1 MSLTRVPGPATT
13 LRGVNGAGTVVRH
26 ARRNMTRLVTVLV
39 PVTGMVAVAIC
50 GLIMLGLVTARAG
63 ALPVTI
69 GVIAA
74 VVPVSVVTA
83 ALLWIDRW
91 EPEPA
96 KYLLLTFL
104 WGACVATLLALLVN
118 DTAKSVGDYLLGF
131 EGGNKIATIV
141 SAPLVEEAIKAVPLV
156 AVLWHRRSEFNGVV
170 DGIVYAGFSAAGF
183 AFTENVYYFA
193 GAFNEAG
200 FGDGMSSGVLAAFTL
215 RGVMSPF
222 AHPLFSVVVG
232 IGAALMVQ
240 KRYYG
245 GARFMLPVA
254 SYIGA
259 VCLHALWNAAATL
272 GGARAFLNVYFLI
285 MAPLF
290 IGVGLIVVWQRRRE
304 QSVVAGALPAMA
316 RRGWIAPS
324 EIDLLSDLAAR
335 RRWRKEVRRESGPD
349 AARAVG
355 DYQAAVTELAFL
367 RRRGVATD
375 DDRARHDG
383 LLAEARRA
391 RTDAVSLARTG

>member
-1 MSLTRVPGPATT
+1 MSLARVSGSATT
-13 LRGVNGAGTVVRH
+13 LRGVNGAATVVRH

-50 GLIMLGLVTARAG
+50 GLIVFGLVTVRAG
-63 ALPVTI
+63 ALPVI
-69 GVIAA
+69 VGVIAA
-74 VVPVSVVTA
+74 VVPVSIVTA
-83 ALLWIDRW
+83 ALLWVDRW

-131 EGGNKIATIV
+131 EGGNRIATVI

-193 GAFNEAG
+193 SAFNEAG

-222 AHPLFSVVVG
+222 AHPLFSVVIG
-232 IGAALMVQ
+232 IGVALTVQ

-245 GARFMLPVA
+245 AARFILPVV

-272 GGARAFLNVYFLI
+272 GGAHTFLNVYFLI

-304 QSVVAGALPAMA
+304 QRVVAGALPAMA
-316 RRGWIAPS
+316 RRGWIAQS
-324 EIDLLSDLAAR
+324 EIDLLADLAAR
-335 RRWRKEVRRESGPD
+335 RRWRKQARRESGSE

-367 RRRGVATD
+367 RRRGVTTD
-375 DDRARHDG
+375 DERARHDD
-383 LLAEARRA
+383 LLAEARQTRA
-391 RTDAVSLARTG
+391 DAVSLARTG

>member
-1 MSLTRVPGPATT
+1 
-13 LRGVNGAGTVVRH
+13 
-26 ARRNMTRLVTVLV
+26 MTRLVTVLV

-50 GLIMLGLVTARAG
+50 GLIVFGLVTVQAG
-63 ALPVTI
+63 ALPVI
-69 GVIAA
+69 VGVIAA
-74 VVPVSVVTA
+74 VVPVSIVTA
-83 ALLWIDRW
+83 ALLWVDRW

-131 EGGNKIATIV
+131 EGGNRIATII

-193 GAFNEAG
+193 SAFNEAG

-215 RGVMSPF
+215 RGVLSPF
-222 AHPLFSVVVG
+222 AHPLFSVVIG
-232 IGAALMVQ
+232 IGVALMVQ

-245 GARFMLPVA
+245 AARFMLPVV
-254 SYIGA
+254 SYIGG

-272 GGARAFLNVYFLI
+272 GGAQTFLNVYFLI

-304 QSVVAGALPAMA
+304 QRVVAGALPAMA
-316 RRGWIAPS
+316 RRGWIAQS
-324 EIDLLSDLAAR
+324 EIDLLADLAAR
-335 RRWRKEVRRESGPD
+335 RRWRRQARRESGSE

-367 RRRGVATD
+367 RRRGVTTD
-375 DDRARHDG
+375 DERARHDD
-383 LLAEARRA
+383 LLAEARQARA
-391 RTDAVSLARTG
+391 DAVTLARTG